1 MSQIKLLYE
10 RFLETEASASN
21 ARKEHAMEICN
32 EMLPHREYAEFEELI
47 SKAEDEMAE
56 EAFRAG
62 FRSAVRLIRE
72 AIG

>member
-10 RFLETEASASN
+10 RFLETEASAN
-21 ARKEHAMEICN
+21 ARKDHAMEICV
-32 EMLPHREYAEFEELI
+32 EILPHREYAEVEELL
-47 SKAEDEMAE
+47 SKAEDEMSE

-62 FRSAVRLIRE
+62 FRSAVRLMRE